1 MYCLKLYKINH
12 DFNKRPVKITRTYW
26 KTITVPFER
35 LIPVSK
41 MFREVFSCQVEL
53 IDNKIL

>member
-41 MFREVFSCQVEL
+41 MFREVFS
-53 IDNKIL
+53 